1 MNSEAIVSSID
12 SLKAVYTVLLAL
24 SLGEAFSQLVK
35 SSPTKAERVIQW
47 DRALNLV
54 PFLLLIIPFIQG
66 MDRYFF
72 VVYKTTSRPISYGG
86 HLLGD
91 CIVFTLEGSLF
102 FVLARSLSKDRWQ
115 RFYGTVISL
124 LALDA
129 VWGLTV
135 FWRFHPPA
143 VLSWI
148 ILDALTLVLISAV
161 CFFRAKNP
169 NNSTWKPT
177 CCLLIILVRTIL
189 DYILSWNFYFP
200 PS

>member
-1 MNSEAIVSSID
+1 MNTEAIISTID

-35 SSPTKAERVIQW
+35 SSPTKTERVIQW

-72 VVYKTTSRPISYGG
+72 VVYKTTSRPFSYGG
-86 HLLGD
+86 HLLVD
-91 CIVFTLEGSLF
+91 CVVFTLEGSLF
-102 FVLARSLSKDRWQ
+102 FVLARSLSKDRWL

-143 VLSWI
+143 VLLWI
-148 ILDALTLVLISAV
+148 ILDACTLVVLALIRLIKAE
-161 CFFRAKNP
+161 AAP
-169 NNSTWKPT
+169 TWQPIA
-177 CCLLIILVRTIL
+177 CLLIILVRTVL